1 MLLCTKQSYLYK
13 HITSII
19 ANMTMNTNYT

>member
-1 MLLCTKQSYLYK
+1 MKQSYLYK

-19 ANMTMNTNYT
+19 ANMTTNTNYT